1 MSNTSRWPSDCT
13 TDNLRFQA
21 RYFQLRIVQS
31 VVMQQV
37 TLRGRAKINSYF
49 TAREFWPLARR
60 ERRAYPA
67 RGSVRSEQRSPR
79 PKEPAGK
86 CEVILALPLKKRVTV
101 HGPQNAKNQNKIMW
115 SLDFIRRKNHENQR
129 QRGKKWSYFHNSD
142 TFSRER
148 LQIYIAQHHAK
159 PVLANG

>member
-31 VVMQQV
+31 VVMQQGR
-37 TLRGRAKINSYF
+37 LRGRAKINSYF
-49 TAREFWPLARR
+49 TAREFWLPARR

-67 RGSVRSEQRSPR
+67 RGYVRSEQRSPR

-86 CEVILALPLKKRVTV
+86 CEVIFARPLSIHGFMICKVKFVNIHGVGKLRTDTV
-101 HGPQNAKNQNKIMW
+101 KGVEFGAYANA
-115 SLDFIRRKNHENQR
+115 
-129 QRGKKWSYFHNSD
+129 
-142 TFSRER
+142 
-148 LQIYIAQHHAK
+148 
-159 PVLANG
+159 VLN

>member
-31 VVMQQV
+31 VVMQQGR
-37 TLRGRAKINSYF
+37 LRGRAKINSYF
-49 TAREFWPLARR
+49 TAREFWLPARR

-67 RGSVRSEQRSPR
+67 RGYVRSEQRSPR

-86 CEVILALPLKKRVTV
+86 CEIIFARPLSVVSPGNCSTKPWAVTLSQILNFKS
-101 HGPQNAKNQNKIMW
+101 Q
-115 SLDFIRRKNHENQR
+115 IR
-129 QRGKKWSYFHNSD
+129 GGIP
-142 TFSRER
+142 R
-148 LQIYIAQHHAK
+148 LMQW
-159 PVLANG
+159 PVPYSIEFRPNPSSF